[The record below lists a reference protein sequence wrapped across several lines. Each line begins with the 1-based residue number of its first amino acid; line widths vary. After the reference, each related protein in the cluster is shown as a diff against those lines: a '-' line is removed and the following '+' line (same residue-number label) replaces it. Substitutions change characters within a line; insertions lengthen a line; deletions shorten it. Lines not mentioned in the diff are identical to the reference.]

1 MFSFSARLALPFRG
15 LGIVTRGR
23 LVLGHFVHMHTCS
36 AFLGCVM
43 LTISEL
49 SRQISLFSN
58 LLRRLGYNNSRA
70 CISFLST
77 RRIWDVCLPV
87 RDLPPFGHS
96 MKFLKCVLEVTL
108 HAGECI
114 SASLGQLQANL
125 RVFSVICQLPYVLV
139 CLDPSSMMTAA
150 TSDRCRSAR
159 MRMTSVPA
167 GTPMAPGAQ
176 LLQLLI
182 LRSFRNSWLAF
193 ASVPSA
199 KYRPWQ
205 ARTAY
210 LRTCLLRLR
219 PLLQNV

>member
-1 MFSFSARLALPFRG
+1 MFLFSARLALPFRG

-23 LVLGHFVHMHTCS
+23 LVLGHFVHMHTCL

-43 LTISEL
+43 LTIGEL
-49 SRQISLFSN
+49 SRQISLFGN

-114 SASLGQLQANL
+114 SASLGLLQANL
-125 RVFSVICQLPYVLV
+125 HVFSAICQLPCVLV
-139 CLDPSSMMTAA
+139 CLYPSSMMTAA
-150 TSDRCRSAR
+150 TSAVAE
-159 MRMTSVPA
+159 MPA
-167 GTPMAPGAQ
+167 CT
-176 LLQLLI
+176 
-182 LRSFRNSWLAF
+182 
-193 ASVPSA
+193 
-199 KYRPWQ
+199 
-205 ARTAY
+205 
-210 LRTCLLRLR
+210 
-219 PLLQNV
+219 